1 MTMKALTS
9 VEVKEKISADL
20 KEWKY
25 DGKMISREYTFSDFR
40 EAFSFMTSVALVA
53 EKNDHHPDWSNVYNK
68 VKISLQTHSAGGITQ
83 NDIDL
88 AKAAD
93 KSFKKFV

>member
-1 MTMKALTS
+1 MKALTS
-9 VEVKEKISADL
+9 VEVKEKISGDL
-20 KEWKY
+20 RNWKY
-25 DGKMISREYTFSDFR
+25 DGKFLSCEYTFRDFR
-40 EAFSFMTSVALVA
+40 DAFSFMTSVALLA

-68 VKISLQTHSAGGITQ
+68 VKITLQTHSAGGITQ

-93 KSFKKFV
+93 ESYKKFAV